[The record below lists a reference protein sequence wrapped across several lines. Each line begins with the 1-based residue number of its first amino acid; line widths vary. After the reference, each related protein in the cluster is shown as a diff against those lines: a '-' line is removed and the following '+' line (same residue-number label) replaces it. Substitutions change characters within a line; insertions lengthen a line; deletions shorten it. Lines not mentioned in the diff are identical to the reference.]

1 MKHSSKLRSLLLIL
15 AITLCMPLFA
25 QDNKQKEPFD
35 WNPVMDAIIQIESR
49 GIETARNG
57 QYVGV
62 LQIAPVLV
70 RECNDI
76 LKSRGDSRR
85 FTLNDRLSREKSKEM
100 FVTVMSKY
108 NPENNIDK
116 ACRIWKMGIGY
127 TIKGS
132 QKFVNRVRSVMKQQ
146 AQQKA
151 KSKE

>member
-1 MKHSSKLRSLLLIL
+1 MKQSSNFRSLTLLLMLMTSLSI
-15 AITLCMPLFA
+15 FA
-25 QDNKQKEPFD
+25 REAQQKEDFD

-62 LQIAPVLV
+62 LQIAPTLV

-85 FTLNDRLSREKSKEM
+85 FTLNDRLNRQKSKDM
-100 FVTVMSKY
+100 FVVIMSKY
-108 NPENNIDK
+108 NPENDIDK
-116 ACRIWKMGIGY
+116 ACRIWKMGIRY

-132 QKFVNRVRSVMKQQ
+132 QQFVNRVRSVMKKQENE
-146 AQQKA
+146 KNR
-151 KSKE
+151 K